1 MPNLHLISSMFD
13 SKRYKKIKNEMEY
26 CLDTLFGSN
35 KGRRIKPRFA
45 LDFDKPFYGEIWLKI
60 V

>member
-1 MPNLHLISSMFD
+1 MFD